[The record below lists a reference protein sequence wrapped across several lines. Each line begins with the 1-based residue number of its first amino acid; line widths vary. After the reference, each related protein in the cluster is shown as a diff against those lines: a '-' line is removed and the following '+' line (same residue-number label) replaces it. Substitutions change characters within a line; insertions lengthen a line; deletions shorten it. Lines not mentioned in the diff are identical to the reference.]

1 MITNTSRFPPKHSRM
16 CTRSRSKTCKE
27 HKQTLLIDRKRIRSG
42 ILAQTT
48 VARPSAIPIVTPAAS
63 RFEPIATCR
72 LCISRKPIYRP
83 VCFVRSRETVC
94 LFSLRQEHEVLGKV
108 GPQTGPL
115 ELLRSGSSNIPS
127 HLSFTVKLRTQK
139 VPPRSKRYSW
149 WRCC

>member
-1 MITNTSRFPPKHSRM
+1 MKFTRLDFPRNIRGCVRDHAQKAQANAPYRQKADPKWDLG
-16 CTRSRSKTCKE
+16 T
-27 HKQTLLIDRKRIRSG
+27 
-42 ILAQTT
+42 QTT